1 LFPDTGER
9 RVYSG
14 ETKSMWLLYLLA
26 LILGGGLLLVQ
37 MLAGGHGH
45 DVDHD
50 LGHAD
55 DTHPYEGP
63 GLLSIRSA
71 MYGVFTFGLVGGA
84 LHVLGLARPGWAL
97 AAGVTTGLLT
107 MLFVGLTFKHLG
119 DPAASGEAGFHEA
132 RGRRGRVLVACS
144 REHRGKIRVL
154 LKGQHVDILATT
166 DEESIPVGSEVVV
179 AEVRDDV
186 AHVRRAGEEGVR

>member
-1 LFPDTGER
+1 
-9 RVYSG
+9 
-14 ETKSMWLLYLLA
+14 MWLLYLLA
-26 LILGGGLLLVQ
+26 LILGGGLLIVQ
-37 MLAGGHGH
+37 MLAGGNGH
-45 DVDHD
+45 DGDHQ
-50 LGHAD
+50 LGHIDA
-55 DTHPYEGP
+55 THPYDGP

-71 MYGVFTFGLVGGA
+71 MYGVFTFGVVGGA

-107 MLFVGLTFKHLG
+107 TFFVGLTFKQLG
-119 DPAASGEAGFHEA
+119 DPAASGEAGFHDA
-132 RGRRGRVLVACS
+132 RGQRGRVLVACS

-154 LKGQHVDILATT
+154 LNGQTVDILATT

-186 AHVRRAGEEGVR
+186 AHVRRAVEEGVR

>member
-1 LFPDTGER
+1 
-9 RVYSG
+9 
-14 ETKSMWLLYLLA
+14 MWLIYLLA

-37 MLAGGHGH
+37 MVAGGHGH
-45 DVDHD
+45 GVDHD
-50 LGHAD
+50 FGQVD
-55 DTHPYEGP
+55 DTHPFEGP

-71 MYGVFTFGLVGGA
+71 MYGVFAFGVVGGT
-84 LHVLGLARPGWAL
+84 LHILHLAKPGVAL
-97 AAGVTTGLLT
+97 AAGVTTALAT
-107 MLFVGLTFKHLG
+107 TFFVGLTFKHLS

-132 RGRRGRVLVACS
+132 RGLRARVLVACS

-186 AHVRRAGEEGVR
+186 AHVRRAGEEVVS

>member
-1 LFPDTGER
+1 
-9 RVYSG
+9 
-14 ETKSMWLLYLLA
+14 MWLLYLLA

-45 DVDHD
+45 EVDHD
-50 LGHAD
+50 LGGHVD
-55 DTHPYEGP
+55 DTHPYDGP
-63 GLLSIRSA
+63 GLLSSRSA
-71 MYGVFTFGLVGGA
+71 TYGVFSFGVVGGA
-84 LHVLGLARPGWAL
+84 LHVLGLASPGLAL
-97 AAGVTTGLLT
+97 AAGVTTGLAT
-107 MLFVGLTFKHLG
+107 MFFVGLTFRHLG

-132 RGRRGRVLVACS
+132 RGQRGRVLVACS

-166 DEESIPVGSEVVV
+166 DDESIPVGSEVVV

-186 AHVRRAGEEGVR
+186 AHVRRAEGGS